1 MHYNKGMK
9 NTHLEHLEDN
19 ILNTGTA
26 GGIEVVDLLRQFGY
40 VLSGR
45 KSTLTI
51 STKWDGAP
59 AIVCGTDPVT
69 GRFFV
74 GTKSVFNK
82 VNPKVCYDDTDI
94 DRYYQA
100 EILRNKLKTCL
111 KYLSK
116 TGISGVMQGDL
127 LFTEGDKQF
136 GKIGDDIH
144 ITFQPNTITYAC
156 LLYTSDAADE

>member
-74 GTKSVFNK
+74 GTKS
-82 VNPKVCYDDTDI
+82 
-94 DRYYQA
+94 
-100 EILRNKLKTCL
+100 
-111 KYLSK
+111 
-116 TGISGVMQGDL
+116 
-127 LFTEGDKQF
+127 
-136 GKIGDDIH
+136 
-144 ITFQPNTITYAC
+144 ITA
-156 LLYTSDAADE
+156 L